1 MQYTQQQTVQTCPS
15 LRQHKP
21 FGTDRPTKSR
31 RTFCASAR
39 ALEQKHLQVSQGI
52 SQLGEGNQLT
62 QKAISS
68 RRATHLS
75 LQSFPTDYSTA
86 VRQAQNAT
94 LAAIADGHKLI
105 EVEFP
110 TSSLQGVSGQDI
122 QLLSQFTVFL
132 QMHVLLPQLAQT
144 VAVTSYTVCLRC
156 SSTRISGRTMSLF
169 RQGSSFLRRCYAT
182 FR

>member
-122 QLLSQFTVFL
+122 QLVCQFTVFL
-132 QMHVLLPQLAQT
+132 QMHVPLPQLAQT
-144 VAVTSYTVCLRC
+144 VALTAYTICFDC
-156 SSTRISGRTMSLF
+156 NSTWIGNKTMILLWA
-169 RQGSSFLRRCYAT
+169 GSSFLMVC
-182 FR
+182 